1 MADATPKISKPFIV
15 IAAVGLIVIV
25 AFLGMKV
32 LGGGGGGGGTDSAT
46 DSAASSALP
55 GAPTAT
61 TTTAAPGEPST
72 PNQSFDVF
80 TTKNPFQPLVTAS
93 ADVGGSTTQPTSPP
107 VDNSDGGV
115 VPPPIIPAEQ
125 APSAGTPVSVL
136 EVSNATGTTVARVQ
150 VGSTVYTVVVG
161 ETFAT
166 SYRVV
171 SLDPAS
177 GCGQFQYG
185 DTPFELCVG
194 QQTLK

>member
-1 MADATPKISKPFIV
+1 VTESAST
-15 IAAVGLIVIV
+15 
-25 AFLGMKV
+25 
-32 LGGGGGGGGTDSAT
+32 GGSD
-46 DSAASSALP
+46 
-55 GAPTAT
+55 
-61 TTTAAPGEPST
+61 
-72 PNQSFDVF
+72 
-80 TTKNPFQPLVTAS
+80 
-93 ADVGGSTTQPTSPP
+93 GSTTDATSPP
-107 VDNSDGGV
+107 VDTGGV
-115 VPPPIIPAEQ
+115 VPPPVIPEEQ
-125 APSAGTPVSVL
+125 APAAGTPVSVL

-171 SLDPAS
+171 SLDAGS